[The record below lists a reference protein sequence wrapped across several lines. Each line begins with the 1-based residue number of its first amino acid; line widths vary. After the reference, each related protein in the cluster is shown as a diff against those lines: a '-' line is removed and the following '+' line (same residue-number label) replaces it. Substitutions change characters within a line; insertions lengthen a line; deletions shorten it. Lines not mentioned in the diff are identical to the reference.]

1 MARRLLNGP
10 GMTHRPLLLLCL
22 AALATTAC
30 APRVFH
36 DGSTIAVV
44 GTQAVPEEVAA
55 VVPERI
61 ELRDKV
67 QFAKNSARI
76 LETSHAV
83 LDEAASEI
91 AAHPTIRR
99 IRIEGH
105 ASADGND
112 AHNLDLSARRAD
124 SVRSYLVSKGI
135 DAGMLTSEGLGETR
149 PVQSNDS
156 AEGREANRRV
166 ELHVV
171 ETASDAG
178 SSTHS
183 AP

>member
-1 MARRLLNGP
+1 
-10 GMTHRPLLLLCL
+10 MTHRPLVLLAF
-22 AALATTAC
+22 AALGAVAC

-36 DGSTIAVV
+36 DGTTIAVT
-44 GTQAVPEEVAA
+44 GTVRPEPVAA
-55 VVPERI
+55 AVPERI

-83 LDEAASEI
+83 LDEAAAEI
-91 AAHPTIRR
+91 ASHPTIRR

-112 AHNLDLSARRAD
+112 QHNLELSARRAE
-124 SVRSYLVSKGI
+124 SVRSYLVGKGI
-135 DAGMLTSEGLGETR
+135 AADILVAEGFGETR
-149 PVQSNDS
+149 PVADNESP
-156 AEGREANRRV
+156 EGREANRRV
-166 ELHVV
+166 ELHVL
-171 ETASDAG
+171 ETAESG
-178 SSTHS
+178 SSAHS